1 MRGGFMLSNK
11 RYLLFPSLAMVL
23 RLQERIMVPIQ
34 PLHQSNVQMVEVLRL
49 LCLVWMLVGR
59 TGLRLDEGT
68 GKQRRETRNY
78 DNYCCYELLLNEY
91 FMDGLV
97 EVLVVRFMS
106 NEFQHLH
113 HLFPDN
119 PELVIERCSDLCL
132 GNDQVRNFG

>member
-78 DNYCCYELLLNEY
+78 DNYCCYELLLNE
-91 FMDGLV
+91 V
-97 EVLVVRFMS
+97 VVRFMS

-119 PELVIERCSDLCL
+119 PELVIERCSNLCL
-132 GNDQVRNFG
+132 GNDHVRNFG